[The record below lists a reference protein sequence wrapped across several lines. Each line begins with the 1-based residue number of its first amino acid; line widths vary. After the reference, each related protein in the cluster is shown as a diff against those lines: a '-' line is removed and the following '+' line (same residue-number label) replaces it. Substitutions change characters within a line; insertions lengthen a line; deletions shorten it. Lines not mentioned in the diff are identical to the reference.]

1 MIARLRLFDGTINQV
16 GLQNR
21 TVNAIRFQQY
31 EVRLDLKQSLVSK
44 KGERKN
50 RKAMSLKEMRAYIRE
65 HGGDGGSKVNK
76 IRLEM
81 HGKFSI
87 PFSCLVL
94 GLVAIPLGARS
105 EKARR
110 SMGLILGLA
119 EFVIYYLI
127 MTYGQVM
134 AEMGRLPAAAACWL
148 PNAVMGIA
156 GVLLLFLSARETSLL
171 PGGLTRILTS
181 LGRLFRIWER

>member
-1 MIARLRLFDGTINQV
+1 
-16 GLQNR
+16 
-21 TVNAIRFQQY
+21 
-31 EVRLDLKQSLVSK
+31 
-44 KGERKN
+44 
-50 RKAMSLKEMRAYIRE
+50 
-65 HGGDGGSKVNK
+65 
-76 IRLEM
+76 
-81 HGKFSI
+81 
-87 PFSCLVL
+87 
-94 GLVAIPLGARS
+94 
-105 EKARR
+105 
-110 SMGLILGLA
+110 MGLILGLA